1 MIKRLHWLVFKMF
14 LGPTL
19 ASLAITVFILM
30 LQFLLKNAERL
41 IGKGLD
47 YSIIFEFLGY
57 GIFGVLPMALPLAIL
72 MASLMT
78 FGNLGENNEL
88 TAVKAAGISMY
99 RLMLPLAVW
108 VGFLALA
115 TLYFSTNILP
125 VTNGKMAEL
134 THKISKLKPEM
145 NLEPGVYN
153 SDISGYTIKV
163 DAKNVNSGMLY
174 GFVIY
179 DHSEAK
185 GNLSMSYADSATLKI
200 TTNEENM
207 MLTMYSGYSFVEG
220 ITRNDEKNTT
230 YPLRRNNF
238 EKQIA
243 IMDLEANKEEKYIQN
258 IENQFIWRQDD
269 LLKNVETL
277 RHFKDTARVYYAKEI
292 FVKRLF
298 NAENHNR
305 KNYSKE
311 IPQSFPLNTDSIY
324 AEANAAKANLIIDKT
339 NENISSFKYMVD
351 IHLDLQNWKDTIIS
365 RIMIAWHKKYSLSL
379 MVFVFFFIGAP
390 LGTIIRKGSMGLPAV
405 VSVAFFVAFYIIT
418 LMGEKLIQK
427 GGVSPALGIWI
438 PITIMIALAAF
449 INYKAATDS
458 AIMSMETY
466 TKLVKRVTGIFDKN
480 K

>member
-72 MASLMT
+72 MASLIT

-99 RLMLPLAVW
+99 RLMMPLAVW
-108 VGFLALA
+108 VGILALA
-115 TLYFSTNILP
+115 TFYFSTNVLP
-125 VTNGKMAEL
+125 LTNAKMAEL

-153 SDISGYTIKV
+153 SDINGYTIKINN
-163 DAKNVNSGMLY
+163 KNVNSGMLY

-179 DHSEAK
+179 DHLDNK
-185 GNLSMSYADSATLKI
+185 GNLNMSYADSATLKI

-207 MLTMYSGYSFVEG
+207 LLTMYSGYSYVEG
-220 ITRNDEKNTT
+220 ITRDDEKNTT

-243 IMDLEANKEEKYIQN
+243 IMDLEVEKEEKYIQN
-258 IENQFIWRQDD
+258 IENQFIWKQDE
-269 LLKNVETL
+269 LLNNVQNTQNDIDSIKVHCYKEFTL
-277 RHFKDTARVYYAKEI
+277 GILTR
-292 FVKRLF
+292 
-298 NAENHNR
+298 ENPNR
-305 KNYSKE
+305 KLYTAV
-311 IPQSFPLNTDSIY
+311 IPETYVLNTDSIFENIDS
-324 AEANAAKANLIIDKT
+324 AKMKTITAKAI
-339 NENISSFKYMVD
+339 ENANSIKALAYKYAD
-351 IHLDLQNWKDTIIS
+351 YYSWKSIIIS

-379 MVFVFFFIGAP
+379 MIIIFFFIGAP
-390 LGTIIRKGSMGLPAV
+390 LGSIIRKGSMGLPAV
-405 VSVAFFVAFYIIT
+405 VSIAFFVAFYIIT
-418 LMGEKLIQK
+418 LIGEKLIQQ
-427 GGVSPALGIWI
+427 GGVLPAPGIWI
-438 PITIMIALAAF
+438 PIVIMIGLAAF

-458 AIMSMETY
+458 AMMSMETY
-466 TKLVKRVTGIFDKN
+466 TKLVNKLTGTTDKT